1 MPGAQIAHKPNT
13 RRALTVP
20 AVADMAEIAAVL
32 DRRGALE
39 PGGPQFLLDV
49 PMRPAQSLGGSKNDT
64 ARTSSAAY
72 R

>member
-1 MPGAQIAHKPNT
+1 
-13 RRALTVP
+13 
-20 AVADMAEIAAVL
+20 MAEIAAVL

-72 R
+72 RWRTWSNHLELLPGTLCVRKLLRP